1 MNEQQQIEV
10 AAPARKRLAAFQI
23 IEREGLEKAI
33 FSRVGTAFVNKD
45 GSLNIYLD
53 AIPLGGKIQVREERD
68 RSVEWAQRRAGTL
81 AASAE
86 AKA

>member
-1 MNEQQQIEV
+1 MNEQQQNEA

-45 GSLNIYLD
+45 GSLNIFLD

-68 RSVEWAQRRAGTL
+68 RGEWSQKRTGAL

>member
-1 MNEQQQIEV
+1 MNEQQQNEA

-45 GSLNIYLD
+45 GSLNILLD

-68 RSVEWAQRRAGTL
+68 RGEWAQKRTGAL